1 MPESVAAT
9 DLDVVARTVPVCLR
23 ERAQWVCWR
32 YVERDGKQTK
42 FPISPTKGGSASST
56 DPATW
61 GTFQQAIA
69 ACQRCIDLAGI
80 GFVFTADDPFAGID
94 LDNCLDAATRELK
107 PWARPILD
115 QLDSYSEISPSGA
128 GVKIFVRARKRGQRC
143 KTGYQDG
150 AIEMYDRDRFF
161 TITGQRLADTPTDV
175 EERQPQYDAVY
186 ELLFGGG
193 DAPQPGLPMARAT
206 ASDDDRSHLD
216 DDDVIRIALRS
227 KKSGEKFK
235 ALWEGRWQ
243 EHFGSQSEA
252 DASLVFRLAFY
263 TKDAAQIDRL
273 FRRSGLMRDKWD
285 EKHGAQMYGEMTVA
299 GALEKV
305 TSQYVARNAA
315 MCGRVAARVRGE
327 ASLPEIIITD
337 VQLRELT
344 ELAVDALG
352 KSNDPPALFVRSG
365 SLVRITKDEKHV
377 PKIET
382 LERVRMRSRLSDVA
396 NFYALKRSG
405 DAVYQ
410 VSVAPPLPLAENIL
424 VQGTWPFPPLAGLA
438 RAPIVRPDG
447 TLCMMPGYDAQTRL
461 LYAPDPDLKLLA
473 IPELPNI
480 HEVHACVEI
489 LLTVIDDFPFADQAS
504 KANALSILFSVLL
517 RSVIRG
523 HIPLAIFDAPV
534 QGTGKTLLVS
544 VLVWIAVGSI
554 ASESVPS
561 KLNDDEWRKK
571 ITSVL
576 MTSAPVILLDNVPDN
591 TAIDSPALAAALTS
605 HEWSDR
611 LLGKNETIRLPSKA
625 IWITT
630 GNNLRVAGDMP
641 RRCYAIRLDAQ
652 AERPWERNG
661 FRIADL
667 EAYVREKRG
676 ELLSAA
682 LTVIRGWFSAQCP
695 RVNMRPFGS
704 FDEWAGVVGSVLGYA
719 GINGFLDNLDQTRSV
734 QDEDNRQWGAVFDA
748 WWNRFGE
755 HIVTVAQLFAAFFA
769 EDVADPI
776 DIPEILL
783 GQKDRGEGSL
793 RRSLGRQ
800 LSRLTGRI
808 FDGRKLCD
816 AGGDSHSKVRAWSL
830 RPVHAGQTEGANPA
844 DPALCG
850 VSFQETP
857 QQK

>member
-1 MPESVAAT
+1 V
-9 DLDVVARTVPVCLR
+9 
-23 ERAQWVCWR
+23 
-32 YVERDGKQTK
+32 K
-42 FPISPTKGGSASST
+42 SP
-56 DPATW
+56 D
-61 GTFQQAIA
+61 
-69 ACQRCIDLAGI
+69 
-80 GFVFTADDPFAGID
+80 
-94 LDNCLDAATRELK
+94 
-107 PWARPILD
+107 IL
-115 QLDSYSEISPSGA
+115 SR
-128 GVKIFVRARKRGQRC
+128 RARSRNPRQELHR
-143 KTGYQDG
+143 TIQPFILSEPSA
-150 AIEMYDRDRFF
+150 AI
-161 TITGQRLADTPTDV
+161 
-175 EERQPQYDAVY
+175 
-186 ELLFGGG
+186 
-193 DAPQPGLPMARAT
+193 
-206 ASDDDRSHLD
+206 
-216 DDDVIRIALRS
+216 
-227 KKSGEKFK
+227 
-235 ALWEGRWQ
+235 
-243 EHFGSQSEA
+243 
-252 DASLVFRLAFY
+252 
-263 TKDAAQIDRL
+263 
-273 FRRSGLMRDKWD
+273 
-285 EKHGAQMYGEMTVA
+285 
-299 GALEKV
+299 
-305 TSQYVARNAA
+305 
-315 MCGRVAARVRGE
+315 
-327 ASLPEIIITD
+327 
-337 VQLRELT
+337 
-344 ELAVDALG
+344 LG
-352 KSNDPPALFVRSG
+352 KSNNPPALFVRSG
-365 SLVRITKDEKHV
+365 ALVRITEDEKHV
-377 PKIET
+377 PKIDT
-382 LERVRMRSRLSDVA
+382 LERVRMRSHLSHVA
-396 NFYALKRSG
+396 NFYSLKRSG
-405 DAVYQ
+405 DAVYR

-447 TLCMMPGYDAQTRL
+447 TLCMKPGYDARTQL
-461 LYAPDPDLKLLA
+461 LYVPDPNLRLSE
-473 IPELPNI
+473 ITEFPNI
-480 HEVHACVEI
+480 HEVHACVDI
-489 LLTVIDDFPFADQAS
+489 LLRVIDDFPFADQAS

-544 VLVWIAVGSI
+544 VLVCIAVGGI

-641 RRCYAIRLDAQ
+641 RRSYAIRLDAQ
-652 AERPWERNG
+652 AERPWERSG

-719 GINGFLDNLDQTRSV
+719 GINGFLNNLDQTRSV

-769 EDVADPI
+769 EGIVDPI

-783 GQKDRGEGSL
+783 AQKDRGEGSL

-816 AGGDSHSKVRAWSL
+816 AGGDSHNKVRAWAL
-830 RPVHAGQTEGANPA
+830 RPVPARETDGANPA
-844 DPALCG
+844 NPALCG

-857 QQK
+857 QRK